1 MHEREIKKMHK
12 SKEAEISDGND
23 KRLNKEYQKKVSHIH
38 LNIVS

>member
-1 MHEREIKKMHK
+1 MHK
-12 SKEAEISDGND
+12 SKEAEISGND